1 MGSNIDV
8 NSIANTIYHGAVIG
22 RLTMAYSMASKK
34 LLKVK
39 SPDLDRLSV
48 EDAAKLTALVGGSL
62 ATQQWLVNQG
72 FLPGRWQNVVLIW
85 TLVEKSNRKKTTI

>member
-1 MGSNIDV
+1 MANNNIDV
-8 NSIANTIYHGAVIG
+8 NGIANTIYHGAVIG
-22 RLTMAYSMASKK
+22 GLSMAYSMASKK

-39 SPDLDRLSV
+39 SPDLDHLSI

-72 FLPGRWQNVVLIW
+72 ILPGSIVNGRA
-85 TLVEKSNRKKTTI
+85 

>member
-1 MGSNIDV
+1 MTTNIDV

-22 RLTMAYSMASKK
+22 GLTIAYSMASKK

-48 EDAAKLTALVGGSL
+48 EDAAKLTALVGG
-62 ATQQWLVNQG
+62 
-72 FLPGRWQNVVLIW
+72 RWPRNSGSSTKAFCPVVL
-85 TLVEKSNRKKTTI
+85 

>member
-1 MGSNIDV
+1 MANSIDV
-8 NSIANTIYHGAVIG
+8 NGIANTIYRGAVIG
-22 RLTMAYSMASKK
+22 WLTMAYSMASKK

-72 FLPGRWQNVVLIW
+72 ILPGSIVNGKV
-85 TLVEKSNRKKTTI
+85 

>member
-1 MGSNIDV
+1 
-8 NSIANTIYHGAVIG
+8 
-22 RLTMAYSMASKK
+22 MAYSMASKK

-62 ATQQWLVNQG
+62 ATQQLLVNQG
-72 FLPGRWQNVVLIW
+72 NLPGSIMGKV
-85 TLVEKSNRKKTTI
+85 